1 MTDPIDDMRIDVDA
15 LIAVGIDPATFRTAV
30 NQAEAFGKNFGS
42 GIAGAAN
49 KAFASIGED
58 VAKALTGTKSKGER
72 DRALRDISTAYRNL
86 AKEVLAAAQQIDRAV
101 GSTGAAAGRVE
112 TEARQVGDA
121 FEAAAA
127 SARRMAAGANGAFD
141 KADVDA
147 DALVRSILKIN
158 AATQGSEEQFTALSA
173 IISAALAKARTEFAV
188 TEQSVQQLRGVVKQ
202 QERLT
207 AQALKDSN
215 RAAFQEQKAADRQR
229 EQERAASLRSSLAS
243 QKSALAQ
250 ENAAYN
256 ASLQSNLVAEKGFQQ
271 RRTALVQAGL
281 LATRSLYQGLASGT
295 SSVISGVYSAILSA
309 TRRGEDQV
317 TAANRK
323 GLEDRRRQTQQ
334 ITQQTIADIRRE
346 QGAAAAAQQQLATGG
361 VLGAATGQSAAG
373 NLLRGGLFGAGAVG
387 GALGVRQ
394 LFGEASDFEAN
405 LRVFAA
411 LNDELG
417 DTPAILEEIRQ
428 LSLDL
433 GNDIALPGVSA
444 GDAAAAITALAKT
457 GLSLDDSMEAAR
469 GSLLLA
475 RGAGIDFAES
485 ARTIGSTLNAL
496 GLEGENATAVVD
508 GFTAALKESGGAT
521 FDELRQAQAQALL
534 VFKQGFKFADDPLE
548 IMNNLN
554 TSLALF
560 SKNALRGSDAGTS
573 LKTFVAS
580 LTGISGTQRDRITE
594 ILAKIGE
601 SGNFLF
607 DASGRA
613 RDFSE
618 SIDLVRRA
626 FLNLDPAERGIAIR
640 DIFGSDAQRAA
651 EIFVNTSKEEL
662 DALSADIAASA
673 GLTEKLAKAQNQG
686 LRAAGDAF
694 VSTIETIFTQLFR
707 LVDKPLGKIVET
719 IAGALS
725 AIASD
730 PAFRALRGA
739 LFGIATA
746 LGSILAVKGGIE
758 VIRLLGT
765 LLAGFATPLGA
776 VVLALSAVGGAIG
789 FVLAQSEPLREA
801 LGRVFDRLKE
811 AGSGPANSALGKIR
825 DFFDDIR
832 AKVERAA
839 EVVGFFITLLIDDDI
854 RKRFIEW
861 QGLDPNVENEG
872 IFGWF
877 LRARKEIPNLIDTVR
892 ETFGKVVG
900 FIRDVATDPSFE
912 LLRSVLVSVAGSAAG
927 LVVAIKGLSVARTAL
942 SGLRNLAGVVGAFA
956 NPLGIAAIAVG
967 ALVAGF
973 VVLYRKSE
981 PFRDLV
987 DGIVDVLQDVVKV
1000 IIDGARPAFEAFVG
1014 VLKTAG
1020 QGALKIFFEA
1030 LKDVADFLSS
1040 PGFIGA
1046 LSSVGAFLG
1055 DVFTKVA
1062 QGFQRVVDFVRAL
1075 ARTINE
1081 LGVFEGLRQGVTIAF
1096 EGIVGFVGDI
1106 FSRIGRTI
1114 SGFFSGINWG
1124 QVAATAALGIFQFF
1138 REVGNAVGRFIGSKE
1153 FLTVLSA
1160 ALATI
1165 AGVLASA
1172 AGGLITGFIEGLR
1185 DSDAGQ
1191 QIQEFFRELIG
1202 LGSDEIE
1209 GAGDVIAEAIRNLL
1223 FKGLET
1229 ALSLAFPPGLFVKL
1243 ITDPLD
1249 TALGGA
1255 VLVVEALFIGKIVRL
1270 FVGGF
1275 QTISRTIQG
1284 IALAPRILQ
1293 GGLASISDDLAASGR
1308 AARNNAADLNRFSN
1322 QYGGFAGKVAGAAD
1336 KLNGLG
1342 KSQEQAAETGQRV
1355 VKSMDGQTAA
1365 LLRNEAAGRANV
1377 AQIGVQNEELKK
1389 GEQAANKTRDAL
1401 LGLAGATAG
1410 GVLGGFSIGRL
1421 LTADNPLQVI
1431 EGITGAIAGI
1441 GTVAVTTAQVVASS
1455 GLTAG
1460 LLTGG
1465 VGLAVFA
1472 ITAAVTFFTSR
1483 KNDMKAA
1490 SDAAAA
1496 AAESYVRSF
1505 RQIID
1510 ITGGSRAQTAV
1521 TFLKELVGGES
1532 EVARDFGGAIRE
1544 LGLDFEAAARGV
1556 TGTEEAYT
1564 SWAQVVQGAIDSN
1577 ASAIE
1582 DAERRRREI
1591 LESSDVDASGFGN
1604 VDLLA
1609 VNEEL
1614 DLLRQRRDVLLGAQ
1628 GTIEA
1633 TRAAY
1638 EDALEISDETLL
1650 IEQNLRDIEA
1660 ERKSIAEKVLEDRRT
1675 ERDLVDEITAKMRDL
1690 IDLERG
1696 RRDQDRDRAERGA
1709 VRSFIDTVVPT
1720 TNEDGSVTAAP
1731 GDLAALFAGGTTEEA
1746 DAAGDALRRLQD
1758 EFAATAAQAAI
1769 DAGTYTQYVK
1779 NLGEEQAT
1787 LIQTLIAEGLNPDQA
1802 RQVAE
1807 LVFGP
1812 FQDQAAFTVSAV
1824 SIIGEELDT
1833 LGVKLRGLDAEPI
1846 ILQVQDEQARTALQT
1861 FVEEPEE
1868 KNIQALIDL
1877 GLPTFLLQAFVEN
1890 PTEKSIQAIVE
1901 TFNAQ
1906 QELQNFI
1913 SDGVLSEKEIDVLAN
1928 IGVARSTLEG
1938 FMADGVLDQKEIDI
1952 LVDEATRAA
1961 AALQM
1966 QALTAPETKTITVE
1980 AVIGEE
1986 TFRKISERFR
1996 GLQGQTIVTGERV
2009 RNNKYGSIITAPTL
2023 SWLGE
2028 ENRKEVVIPL
2038 TMPNRAAQLYEQSG
2052 LANVLARA
2060 GVVAPGVQR
2069 VVQQSG
2075 GGPDRIEFDRLVTEV
2090 HLLREDLREDMD
2102 TRRDNV
2108 FVMESVEDPY
2118 PSVRERA
2125 ATLRRPKKRRR

>member
-1 MTDPIDDMRIDVDA
+1 MADPIDDMRIDVDA

-86 AKEVLAAAQQIDRAV
+86 AKEVLASAQQIDRAV

-207 AQALKDSN
+207 AQALKDAN

-508 GFTAALKESGGAT
+508 GFTAALRESGGAT

-746 LGSILAVKGGIE
+746 LGSILAVKGGVE

-892 ETFGKVVG
+892 ETFSKVVG

-1000 IIDGARPAFEAFVG
+1000 IIDGARPAFEAFVD

-1081 LGVFEGLRQGVTIAF
+1081 LGVFEGLRQGVTVAF

-1229 ALSLAFPPGLFVKL
+1229 ALGLAFPPGLFVKL

-1270 FVGGF
+1270 FISGF
-1275 QTISRTIQG
+1275 QAVQRTVQG
-1284 IALAPRILQ
+1284 LALAPKILQ
-1293 GGLASISDDLAASGR
+1293 GGLATISDDLAASGR
-1308 AARNNAADLNRFSN
+1308 AARNNAADLNRFGS
-1322 QYGGFAGKVAGAAD
+1322 QYGALAGRVAGVAD
-1336 KLNGLG
+1336 RLSGLG
-1342 KSQEQAAETGQRV
+1342 KSQEQAADSGQKV
-1355 VKSMDGQTAA
+1355 AKNIDGQTAA
-1365 LLRNEAAGRANV
+1365 LLRNEAAARGNIANIKTSTEEESKRA
-1377 AQIGVQNEELKK
+1377 GVID
-1389 GEQAANKTRDAL
+1389 TVRDNYLA
-1401 LGLAGATAG
+1401 LAGAIAG
-1410 GVLGGFSIGRL
+1410 GSLAGAGIGAA
-1421 LTADNPLQVI
+1421 LTADDPLGVI
-1431 EGITGAIAGI
+1431 AGITGAIGGI
-1441 GTVAVTTAQVVASS
+1441 GTIAVTTAQVVATS

-1465 VGLAVFA
+1465 LGLAVLA
-1472 ITAAVTFFTSR
+1472 ITAAVTFFTQR
-1483 KNDMKAA
+1483 KNEIESAAQAAKAA
-1490 SDAAAA
+1490 EESYASAFKNIYAAAGGSDAAAA
-1496 AAESYVRSF
+1496 
-1505 RQIID
+1505 
-1510 ITGGSRAQTAV
+1510 
-1521 TFLKELVGGES
+1521 LELVSRLTDDANKEFEKLRELAERAGVSLADIGAAAVGSSQDVNNFILDLGAQAADAED
-1532 EVARDFGGAIRE
+1532 EVAR
-1544 LGLDFEAAARGV
+1544 L
-1556 TGTEEAYT
+1556 
-1564 SWAQVVQGAIDSN
+1564 Q
-1577 ASAIE
+1577 
-1582 DAERRRREI
+1582 
-1591 LESSDVDASGFGN
+1591 
-1604 VDLLA
+1604 
-1609 VNEEL
+1609 
-1614 DLLRQRRDVLLGAQ
+1614 
-1628 GTIEA
+1628 
-1633 TRAAY
+1633 
-1638 EDALEISDETLL
+1638 
-1650 IEQNLRDIEA
+1650 
-1660 ERKSIAEKVLEDRRT
+1660 EKVLELRRNGFENTPRYDLAVGQLDEAEQRLQALLDLQT
-1675 ERDLVDEITAKMRDL
+1675 EVQNVRGVYQNIKEDASAELAIRRELKKVEEERQTSLDSVVTKTRDAQTALEAQVSALKT
-1690 IDLERG
+1690 IADLEAGRTDVPRAGRELRQGLRG
-1696 RRDQDRDRAERGA
+1696 IADQFLPDAEGNIA
-1709 VRSFIDTVVPT
+1709 ASF
-1720 TNEDGSVTAAP
+1720 AAP
-1731 GDLAALFAGGTTEEA
+1731 VNSEQYDAALEAVEAYRTQVATIAADTANNSATQEEYNQKIQEQAAAYQKVLEEA
-1746 DAAGDALRRLQD
+1746 GLSADVANQIVQSIFNGFTSGKQVINAFL
-1758 EFAATAAQAAI
+1758 
-1769 DAGTYTQYVK
+1769 TQYK
-1779 NLGEEQAT
+1779 DDIGALQAT
-1787 LIQTLIAEGLNPDQA
+1787 LEGAPWVAEVVATVDDGPAKDALQAFIANPDAKTIEALFDLGIPKAVLEAFIKEPSAKTIQPIIAALTGADQA
-1802 RQVAE
+1802 QLDALVAAATKPIVPI
-1807 LVFGP
+1807 L
-1812 FQDQAAFTVSAV
+1812 DQAALARARQQLQQGIGTGVYRIDVQEQALGRDLNGNG
-1824 SIIGEELDT
+1824 IIG
-1833 LGVKLRGLDAEPI
+1833 
-1846 ILQVQDEQARTALQT
+1846 
-1861 FVEEPEE
+1861 
-1868 KNIQALIDL
+1868 
-1877 GLPTFLLQAFVEN
+1877 
-1890 PTEKSIQAIVE
+1890 S
-1901 TFNAQ
+1901 
-1906 QELQNFI
+1906 
-1913 SDGVLSEKEIDVLAN
+1913 
-1928 IGVARSTLEG
+1928 
-1938 FMADGVLDQKEIDI
+1938 
-1952 LVDEATRAA
+1952 
-1961 AALQM
+1961 
-1966 QALTAPETKTITVE
+1966 
-1980 AVIGEE
+1980 
-1986 TFRKISERFR
+1986 
-1996 GLQGQTIVTGERV
+1996 
-2009 RNNKYGSIITAPTL
+2009 KYGRIITEPTL

-2060 GVVAPGVQR
+2060 GVVAPGVQQ